1 MPPYF
6 VRADNVVDEVPSRA
20 LRSLAVIVAAPCTAP
35 FMAAALGYA
44 VTQPAATALLVFGA
58 LGLGFATPFILIA
71 FSPTV
76 IRVLPRPGPWL
87 SRTKAILA
95 LPMYG
100 AALWLGWVFW
110 RQAGPGPVLIL
121 TGTAAIFAAAA
132 WVYGRRQTAR
142 LEGWTYPP
150 SPVVLAILISLSG
163 IGLAWAAAAPREVA
177 GADADLGAEA
187 WSTERLTALRAEGR
201 PVLVNF
207 TADWCLSCKT
217 NEATALSSRRVAD
230 ALARTTMFDAVPGV
244 KWPNDVLIGERKVAG
259 VLSEY
264 STRVLAGGSGRDGQA
279 VIGIGVNTSMTP
291 DQLPVPEATSVFV
304 ETGRAIDDDELA
316 VDILRELDVE
326 LAMWPSRLDELA
338 QEYRSKC
345 VTLGQRVR
353 LVLPGDNELIG
364 TAVDVDAQGRL
375 LVTADGGSTTA
386 VAAGDVTHLRA
397 HPQS

>member
-1 MPPYF
+1 MSGLIAHLAGTRWRQ
-6 VRADNVVDEVPSRA
+6 VDVVESTGSTNAD
-20 LRSLAVIVAAPCTAP
+20 LAVAASIEDIDGRVLIARHQTAGRGRHDRTWTTGP
-35 FMAAALGYA
+35 SGALTFSVG
-44 VTQPAATALLVFGA
+44 VRVGAATSAMG
-58 LGLGFATPFILIA
+58 
-71 FSPTV
+71 
-76 IRVLPRPGPWL
+76 WL
-87 SRTKAILA
+87 SLLA
-95 LPMYG
+95 G
-100 AALWLGWVFW
+100 
-110 RQAGPGPVLIL
+110 
-121 TGTAAIFAAAA
+121 
-132 WVYGRRQTAR
+132 
-142 LEGWTYPP
+142 
-150 SPVVLAILISLSG
+150 
-163 IGLAWAAAAPREVA
+163 VA
-177 GADADLGAEA
+177 
-187 WSTERLTALRAEGR
+187 
-201 PVLVNF
+201 
-207 TADWCLSCKT
+207 
-217 NEATALSSRRVAD
+217 VAD
-230 ALARTTMFDAVPGV
+230 ALARTIMFDAVPGV

-264 STRVLAGGSGRDGQA
+264 STRVVAGGSGHGGQA

-353 LVLPGDNELIG
+353 LILPGDNELIG